1 MSAETAV
8 VDNTL
13 MSLARESIVLI
24 TVLIIT
30 FVAWFIWSKIV
41 HPFQLK
47 QAEISVATAEALA
60 AIQQTTQAVT
70 LTSKEVTE
78 QAKQLAQLAGNL
90 NDLMQAMMAGAPC
103 QRGGHWPSNGPTSR
117 P

>member
-8 VDNTL
+8 VDSTL

-30 FVAWFIWSKIV
+30 FVAWFVWSKIV
-41 HPFQLK
+41 HPFQIK

-103 QRGGHWPSNGPTSR
+103 QRGGHWPSNGPNSR

>member
-1 MSAETAV
+1 MTAETTAV
-8 VDNTL
+8 DSTL

-90 NDLMQAMMAGAPC
+90 NDLMQSMMAGAPC
-103 QRGGHWPSNGPTSR
+103 QRSGHWTINGPTSK